1 MNDEPTNWKRNGS
14 TSPAPARRPP
24 PAGPEDAVCAH
35 RERYRDAAPGQHADR
50 RGAQRAVNSSS
61 GTQVARCW
69 SRPLLPRATST
80 QMSAFESRAPDQ
92 TEAADEPRNQP
103 NRPHGSSSENW
114 PPCWLLA
121 LGSRA
126 KRGPLC
132 AGVGGQWLAWLRP
145 RLTLQGGRRGL
156 VLECRRPGGG
166 WLARCSHTCSW
177 TELCPQWSE
186 QPPPCPHLEHKESK
200 ICLHAG
206 LRPTSQRVD
215 MPVSSLHLGVTQ
227 PPVRLGE
234 KRQRGEPF
242 PAERRRRREGG

>member
-61 GTQVARCW
+61 GTRVARCW

-114 PPCWLLA
+114 PPCLLSA

-132 AGVGGQWLAWLRP
+132 AGVGGRRLAWLRP

-166 WLARCSHTCSW
+166 WLARCSHTCARTNCVPSG
-177 TELCPQWSE
+177 P
-186 QPPPCPHLEHKESK
+186 
-200 ICLHAG
+200 
-206 LRPTSQRVD
+206 
-215 MPVSSLHLGVTQ
+215 SSLL
-227 PPVRLGE
+227 PVPTWNT
-234 KRQRGEPF
+234 KNQRFAFARG
-242 PAERRRRREGG
+242 